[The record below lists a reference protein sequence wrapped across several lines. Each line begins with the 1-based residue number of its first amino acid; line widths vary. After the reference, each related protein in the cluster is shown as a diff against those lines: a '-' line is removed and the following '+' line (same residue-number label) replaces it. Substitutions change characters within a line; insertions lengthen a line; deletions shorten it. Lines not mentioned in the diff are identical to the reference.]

1 MPTYEGFQRCSKPQ
15 HWHEA
20 WQREIWFNKKNDV
33 MRNIYMTREYLKTLV
48 TLMQIVVANKSTTH
62 RSKLELV

>member
-1 MPTYEGFQRCSKPQ
+1 MKDFRGVANLSIGMKLGKGKYGL
-15 HWHEA
+15 
-20 WQREIWFNKKNDV
+20 IKNDV
-33 MRNIYMTREYLKTLV
+33 MRNIYMTREYMKTLV